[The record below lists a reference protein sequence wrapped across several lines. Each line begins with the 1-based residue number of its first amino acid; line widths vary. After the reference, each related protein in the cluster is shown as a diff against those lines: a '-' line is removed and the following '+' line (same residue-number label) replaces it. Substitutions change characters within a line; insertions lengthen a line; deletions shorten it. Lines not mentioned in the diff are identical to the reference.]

1 MAKKEKSVQ
10 KTDAKAKTAAA
21 NGKKAEKAAKADQK
35 VQKKSELPDDATIVR
50 VEPKNKFDADK
61 WPSKEKYFRNEVGTV
76 SVKGKD
82 GSDVLALPK
91 YEDGD
96 YPMYKKDSYCAE
108 RVGGELGLPAQQ
120 NMMAVVFPEGGKAWK
135 PIFRSDDKDNIE
147 IAFWNLDR
155 ELILLNKTKPEGT
168 TEQMSDNKKHP
179 GYYHRTRLH
188 PSLVKDGIKYISP
201 EKKASRESYP
211 FLPPQIVEAWENG
224 EEIETLVITEGE
236 FKAMKACMCGGHV
249 IGIGG
254 IQMFYNTT
262 TREVYRDVL
271 RIVQDC
277 KVKNLVFLHDGDCTD
292 ISEKSLKS
300 RDGSG
305 QPDKDLAERPRN
317 FLNSARDFFRIHHK
331 AMPKVKIYWEYI
343 NSKSIP
349 GEPKG
354 LDDLLNALPK
364 DQERIIREME
374 DVNCITAFFHRVNM
388 SSEHQKLAE
397 DFFLDSVKNF
407 YKRHKDEIDP
417 EPAEGQSKTY
427 NPFLWDGTIYMW
439 NEAKKEVCEVLS
451 REMSVYK
458 RIGTSWYKEVKK
470 PTIGKDKRG
479 DIIMTEVLVPWSRQN
494 ITDDYGAEGL
504 KRLHRYDGF
513 VNLPSHDDYRRIIRN
528 FYNLYRPLTYQPNEE
543 DLNEHGFPYILSTLE
558 HIFGKDNRGRGLK
571 PKMEGYDETSQFELG
586 CDYMQLLYH
595 HPTQNLPILCLVS
608 SERGTGKTSML
619 DLLQVMFS
627 DNTVIVGNE
636 QITSNFNTLVAGRLV
651 VGVDESSLADNK
663 KFTEQLKMWSTSK
676 MQSVEGKGKDA
687 YQIENFT
694 KYVLCSN
701 NERRFIYASDEE
713 VRFWVRKV
721 PKFPEGVKIG
731 NIKPFYE
738 QEMPAFLAWLNKRDM
753 YYAPDDPKKI
763 DRMYFPPELVHTVW
777 LDELLENQRPKPEKK
792 MREWLKQWFIDFGK
806 KELLCTA
813 DKLQEA
819 IGKTDKKFSTY
830 DLDDIKRYIEENMH
844 VEKFG
849 GGSGKSKR
857 FHFQVVSI
865 YVHPDEKEGER
876 PTYETIA
883 GNGRPYQFMAKD
895 FMSLQEYYDL
905 FPDEKPEKQDTQQE
919 IDGLES

>member
-374 DVNCITAFFHRVNM
+374 DVNCITAFFHRA
-388 SSEHQKLAE
+388 SS
-397 DFFLDSVKNF
+397 
-407 YKRHKDEIDP
+407 
-417 EPAEGQSKTY
+417 
-427 NPFLWDGTIYMW
+427 
-439 NEAKKEVCEVLS
+439 
-451 REMSVYK
+451 
-458 RIGTSWYKEVKK
+458 
-470 PTIGKDKRG
+470 
-479 DIIMTEVLVPWSRQN
+479 
-494 ITDDYGAEGL
+494 
-504 KRLHRYDGF
+504 
-513 VNLPSHDDYRRIIRN
+513 
-528 FYNLYRPLTYQPNEE
+528 
-543 DLNEHGFPYILSTLE
+543 
-558 HIFGKDNRGRGLK
+558 
-571 PKMEGYDETSQFELG
+571 
-586 CDYMQLLYH
+586 
-595 HPTQNLPILCLVS
+595 
-608 SERGTGKTSML
+608 
-619 DLLQVMFS
+619 
-627 DNTVIVGNE
+627 
-636 QITSNFNTLVAGRLV
+636 
-651 VGVDESSLADNK
+651 
-663 KFTEQLKMWSTSK
+663 
-676 MQSVEGKGKDA
+676 
-687 YQIENFT
+687 
-694 KYVLCSN
+694 
-701 NERRFIYASDEE
+701 
-713 VRFWVRKV
+713 
-721 PKFPEGVKIG
+721 
-731 NIKPFYE
+731 
-738 QEMPAFLAWLNKRDM
+738 
-753 YYAPDDPKKI
+753 
-763 DRMYFPPELVHTVW
+763 
-777 LDELLENQRPKPEKK
+777 
-792 MREWLKQWFIDFGK
+792 
-806 KELLCTA
+806 
-813 DKLQEA
+813 
-819 IGKTDKKFSTY
+819 
-830 DLDDIKRYIEENMH
+830 
-844 VEKFG
+844 
-849 GGSGKSKR
+849 
-857 FHFQVVSI
+857 
-865 YVHPDEKEGER
+865 
-876 PTYETIA
+876 
-883 GNGRPYQFMAKD
+883 
-895 FMSLQEYYDL
+895 
-905 FPDEKPEKQDTQQE
+905 
-919 IDGLES
+919 

>member
-1 MAKKEKSVQ
+1 MAKKEKSVK
-10 KTDAKAKTAAA
+10 KTDANAKTAL
-21 NGKKAEKAAKADQK
+21 KKGR
-35 VQKKSELPDDATIVR
+35 KSELPEDAKIIR
-50 VEPKNKFDADK
+50 VEPRNKFAADQ
-61 WPSKEKYFRNEVGTV
+61 WPSRENYFRNEVGENII
-76 SVKGKD
+76 KDRFGKD
-82 GSDVLALPK
+82 FTLPK
-91 YEDGD
+91 WENGS
-96 YPMYKKDSYCAE
+96 YPMYKKESYCAK
-108 RVGGELGLPAQQ
+108 RVGDELGLPAEQ
-120 NMMAVVFPEGGKAWK
+120 NMMACVFPEGGKLWT
-135 PIFRSDDKDNIE
+135 PIFESDEKDNIK
-147 IAFWNLDR
+147 INFWNLDR
-155 ELILLNKTKPEGT
+155 ELILLQSNKPMGT
-168 TEQMSDNKKHP
+168 TEQMSDNKHHP
-179 GYYHRTRLH
+179 GYYHRKRLN
-188 PSLVKDGIKYISP
+188 PSLATDKMKYVSP
-201 EKKASRESYP
+201 DSKQSKESYP
-211 FLPPQIVEAWENG
+211 FIPPQIVEAWEKG

-292 ISEKSLKS
+292 ISEKALKS

-317 FLNSARDFFRIHHK
+317 FMNSARDFYRIHHK
-331 AMPKVKIYWEYI
+331 AMPKVKIYWQYI
-343 NSKSIP
+343 NSKAIP

-364 DQERIIREME
+364 DQDRIIKEME
-374 DVNCITAFFHRVNM
+374 DVSTITAYFHRVNM
-388 SSEHQKLAE
+388 SAEHQKLSE

-417 EPAEGQSKTY
+417 EPEEKGAQKTFHT
-427 NPFLWDGTIYMW
+427 FLWDGTIYMW
-439 NEAKKEVCEVLS
+439 NDVKKEVCEVLS
-451 REMSVYK
+451 RDMIVYK

-470 PTIGKDKRG
+470 PTIGKDKKG
-479 DIIMTEVLVPWSRQN
+479 DIILADVLVPWSRQN
-494 ITDDYGAEGL
+494 ITDDYGTDAL

-528 FYNLYRPLTYQPNEE
+528 FYNLYRPLIYQPNEE
-543 DLNEHGFPYILSTLE
+543 DLQENGFPHIMSTLE
-558 HIFGKDNRGRGLK
+558 HIFGKDNQGRGLK
-571 PKMEGYDETSQFELG
+571 HGDEEYDESSQFELG

-619 DLLQVMFS
+619 DLMQVMFS
-627 DNTVIVGNE
+627 ENTVIVGNE
-636 QITSNFNTLVAGRLV
+636 QITSNFNTLVAGRLI

-694 KYVLCSN
+694 KYILCSN

-721 PKFPEGVKIG
+721 PKFAEGEKIG
-731 NIKPFYE
+731 NIKPYFE
-738 QEMPAFLAWLNKRDM
+738 QEMPAFLAWLNKREM
-753 YYAPDDPKKI
+753 FYAPDDPRKI
-763 DRMYFPPELVHTVW
+763 DRMYFPPELLHTKW
-777 LDELLENQRPKPEKK
+777 LDELLEAQRPKPEKK
-792 MREWLKQWFIDFGK
+792 MREWLKQWFIDFNK

-813 DKLQEA
+813 DKLQDA
-819 IGKTDKKFSTY
+819 IGRTDKKFMTY
-830 DLDDIKRYIEENMH
+830 DLDDLKRYIEENMH

-849 GGSGKSKR
+849 GGHGKSKR
-857 FHFQVVSI
+857 FSFQIVSN
-865 YVHPDEKEGER
+865 YVAPEDKEKDVDTFSR
-876 PTYETIA
+876 ETIS
-883 GNGRPYQFMAKD
+883 GNGRPYEFHAKEFMT
-895 FMSLQEYYDL
+895 LQEFYTV
-905 FPDEKPEKQDTQQE
+905 FPDEKPSNQDTQQE
-919 IDGLES
+919 IDGLDS